1 MSYDLLYDDSCKS
14 EFLKEVFLH
23 EFKFKVGIKRV
34 LPLSRVLIEFSV
46 VSVALGSV
54 GPELI
59 MHALGAAPPINL
71 LCTS

>member
-1 MSYDLLYDDSCKS
+1 MSCDTLYDDSCKS

-23 EFKFKVGIKRV
+23 EFKFKVGIRRL
-34 LPLSRVLIEFSV
+34 LPLSRVVIEFSV

-59 MHALGAAPPINL
+59 MHALGAAPTTL
-71 LCTS
+71 FCTS

>member
-1 MSYDLLYDDSCKS
+1 MSYDFLYDDSCKS

-23 EFKFKVGIKRV
+23 EFKFKVGIKR
-34 LPLSRVLIEFSV
+34 LLALSRVVIEFSV

-59 MHALGAAPPINL
+59 MPALGAVPTTL
-71 LCTS
+71 FCTS